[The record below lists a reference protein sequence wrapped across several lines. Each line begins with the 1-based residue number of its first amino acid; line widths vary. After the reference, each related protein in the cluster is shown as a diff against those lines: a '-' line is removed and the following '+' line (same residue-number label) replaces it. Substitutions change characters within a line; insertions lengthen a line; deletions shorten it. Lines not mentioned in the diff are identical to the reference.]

1 MGFSLFT
8 LNPKLVKS
16 LPSLVIEPS
25 AIQKQAIPAILSGK
39 DVLALA
45 QTGSGKTYAFG
56 LPILHRIAALQ
67 SGTSKLGQQTPNI
80 LAVIIAP
87 TRELAAQ
94 VCQNLTPLAQAV
106 DLRVDAL
113 CGGEDITQQV
123 ERLTSP
129 AELIVA
135 TPGRLLAL
143 AQQGVI
149 QFEQLQCVVFD
160 EADRLLDMGFI
171 ADINAL
177 LALMPKRQ
185 TLMFSATMPATL
197 DELVKTVLSSSTIRL
212 EANALNSAVE
222 DISQTI
228 YHVNKGSKAKIL
240 IEQIKLHH
248 WSQVLVFVNAKDDA
262 DALCRKLLKAG
273 INAAALHGDKDQA
286 LRSQT
291 LNDFKTQQLSVL
303 VATDVMARGIHIDA
317 LPVVINFDLPNQAEV
332 YVHRIGRTARA
343 GLSGVA
349 LSLVSHLE
357 LVSLE
362 AIRQLTG
369 HVLPLTTLA
378 DFPVTD
384 LVTNSTSKR
393 APRDK
398 KANRRT
404 ASKRG
409 AGDFSKRKSA
419 Q

>member
-1 MGFSLFT
+1 MGFSLFS

-16 LPSLVIEPS
+16 LPALVIEPS
-25 AIQKQAIPAILSGK
+25 AVQRQAIPAILSGK

-67 SGTSKLGQQTPNI
+67 SDLSELSQQASSI
-80 LAVIIAP
+80 LAVVIAP

-106 DLRVDAL
+106 NLRVDVL
-113 CGGEDITQQV
+113 CGGEDIAPQV
-123 ERLTSP
+123 ERLTYP
-129 AELIVA
+129 AEVVVA

-149 QFEQLQCVVFD
+149 QFELLQYLVFD

-185 TLMFSATMPATL
+185 TLMFSATMPVTL
-197 DELVKTVLSSSTIRL
+197 DKLVKTVLSPSAIRL
-212 EANALNSAVE
+212 EANAVNRAVE
-222 DISQTI
+222 EINQTI
-228 YHVNKGSKAKIL
+228 YHVNKGSKAKVL
-240 IEQIKLHH
+240 IEQIKSHQ
-248 WSQVLVFVNAKDDA
+248 WSQVLVFVNAKDDV
-262 DALCRKLLKAG
+262 DALCKKLLKAG
-273 INAAALHGDKDQA
+273 INTAALHGDKEQA

-291 LNDFKTQQLSVL
+291 LNDFKAQKLNVL
-303 VATDVMARGIHIDA
+303 VATDVIARGIHIDA
-317 LPVVINFDLPNQAEV
+317 LPVVINFDLPSQAAV

-369 HVLPLTTLA
+369 QVLPLTTLA

-384 LVTNSTSKR
+384 QATNATSKR

-398 KANRRT
+398 QANRRT
-404 ASKRG
+404 ANKRSIN
-409 AGDFSKRKSA
+409 DFSKRKPT